1 MTTYLQAV
9 NEVLVRLREEE
20 VTTVSENSYSKLI
33 GKLINDSKRA
43 VEDAYT
49 WNALSSTLTATTTD
63 TIFNYVLVGTGQRFK
78 TLNVFND
85 SKDAFLTHRDN
96 TWMSSQLLKNTVTK
110 GTPTYYN
117 YNGVDSNGDTQVD
130 LFPVPDGVY
139 NIRFNLYVPQVP
151 LSADADVIKVPSEP
165 VILGAYARAVAE
177 RGEDGGLASADAYSL
192 YRQSLADAVAI
203 DDSHSVD
210 NQVWIAL

>member
-9 NEVLVRLREEE
+9 NEVLIRLREDE
-20 VTTVSENSYSKLI
+20 VSTVSENSYSKLI
-33 GKLINDSKRA
+33 GKLINDAKRS

-49 WNALSSTLTATTTD
+49 WNALSNTLTATTTD
-63 TIFNYVLVGTGQRFK
+63 GIFNYVLVGTGQRFK

-85 SKDAFLTHRDN
+85 SDDNFLRHENN
-96 TWMSSQLLKNTVTK
+96 TWMSSQLLRNTVVK
-110 GTPTYYN
+110 GMPIYYN
-117 YNGVDSNGDTQVD
+117 YNGTNANGDTQVD

-151 LSADADVIKVPSEP
+151 LAADADVIKVPSEP
-165 VILGAYARAVAE
+165 IILGAYARAVAE
-177 RGEDGGLASADAYSL
+177 RGEDGGLASADAYAL
-192 YRQSLADAVAI
+192 YRSSLADAVAI

-210 NQVWIAL
+210 NQVWTPY

>member
-9 NEVLVRLREEE
+9 NEVLIRLREEE
-20 VTTVSENSYSKLI
+20 VQSVSETAYSKLI
-33 GKLINDSKRA
+33 GKLINDSKRS

-63 TIFNYVLVGTGQRFK
+63 GIFNYVLVGTGQRFK
-78 TLNVFND
+78 TLNVIDD

-96 TWMSSQLLKNTVTK
+96 TWMSAQLLKNTVVK

-139 NIRFNLYVPQVP
+139 TIRFNLYVPQVP
-151 LSADADVIKVPSEP
+151 LSADSDVIKVPSEP

-177 RGEDGGLASADAYSL
+177 RGEDGGLASADAYGL
-192 YRQSLADAVAI
+192 YRASLADAVAI

-210 NQVWIAL
+210 NQVWIAV

>member
-20 VTTVSENSYSKLI
+20 VQSVSENSYSKLI
-33 GKLINDSKRA
+33 GKLINDAKRS

-49 WNALSSTLTATTTD
+49 WNALSNTLTATTTD
-63 TIFNYVLVGTGQRFK
+63 GIFNYVLVGTGQRFK
-78 TLNVFND
+78 TLNVFDD

-96 TWMSSQLLKNTVTK
+96 TWMSSQLLKNTVVK

-139 NIRFNLYVPQVP
+139 TIRFNLYVPQEP
-151 LSADADVIKVPSEP
+151 LSADADIIKVPSEP

-177 RGEDGGLASADAYSL
+177 RGEDGGLASADAYGL
-192 YRQSLADAVAI
+192 YRASLADAVAI

-210 NQVWIAL
+210 NQVWIAV

>member
-20 VTTVSENSYSKLI
+20 VSTVSENSYSKLI
-33 GKLINDSKRA
+33 GKLINDSKRT

-49 WNALSSTLTATTTD
+49 WNALSNTLTATTTD
-63 TIFNYVLVGTGQRFK
+63 GIFNYVLVGTGQRFK
-78 TLNVFND
+78 TLNVFDD

-139 NIRFNLYVPQVP
+139 TIRFNLYVPQEP

-177 RGEDGGLASADAYSL
+177 RGEDNGLASADAYGL
-192 YRQSLADAVAI
+192 YRASLADAVAI

-210 NQVWIAL
+210 NQVWIAV

>member
-9 NEVLVRLREEE
+9 NDVLIRLREDE
-20 VTTVSENSYSKLI
+20 VSTVTENSYSKLI
-33 GKLINDSKRA
+33 GKLINDAKRS

-49 WNALSSTLTATTTD
+49 WNALSNTLTATTTD
-63 TIFNYVLVGTGQRFK
+63 GIFNYVLVGTGQRFK
-78 TLNVFND
+78 TLNVFDD

-96 TWMSSQLLKNTVTK
+96 TWMSSQLLKNTVTR

-139 NIRFNLYVPQVP
+139 TIRFNLYVPQEP
-151 LSADADVIKVPSEP
+151 LSSDADVIKVPSEP

-177 RGEDGGLASADAYSL
+177 RGEDGGLASADAYGL
-192 YRQSLADAVAI
+192 YRAALADAIAI

-210 NQVWIAL
+210 NQVWIAV

>member
-9 NEVLVRLREEE
+9 NEVLIRLREDE
-20 VTTVSENSYSKLI
+20 VSTVSENSYSKLI
-33 GKLINDSKRA
+33 GKLINDAKRS

-49 WNALSSTLTATTTD
+49 WNALSNTLTATTTD
-63 TIFNYVLVGTGQRFK
+63 GIFNYVLVGTGQRFK

-85 SKDAFLTHRDN
+85 SNDNFLRHENN
-96 TWMSSQLLKNTVTK
+96 TWMSSQLLRNTVVK
-110 GTPTYYN
+110 GMPIYYN
-117 YNGVDSNGDTQVD
+117 YNGTNSNGDTQVD

-151 LSADADVIKVPSEP
+151 LAADADVIKVPSEP
-165 VILGAYARAVAE
+165 IILGAYARAVAE
-177 RGEDGGLASADAYSL
+177 RGEDGGLASADAYAL
-192 YRQSLADAVAI
+192 YRSSLADAVAI

-210 NQVWIAL
+210 NQVWTPY